1 MPLIIDDDSPAL
13 DTGRLT
19 LRRRWR
25 SCGASDSRPIRVVQV
40 ACLSCIFAVQLQICT
55 EDSL

>member
-1 MPLIIDDDSPAL
+1 MPLIEDDDSPAL

-19 LRRRWR
+19 LWRRWR
-25 SCGASDSRPIRVVQV
+25 SCGANNSRPIRVVQV
-40 ACLSCIFAVQLQICT
+40 ACPSCIFAVQLQICT